1 VTAEIRSAR
10 PDEYPAVARLTVT
23 AYEEFAGQI
32 GPEHWAHYRANL
44 AEVAHRAERGDIL
57 VAEAG
62 GRLAGAVSYYP
73 PASSPAEA
81 AASEWWWWPY
91 DYAYFRALAVD
102 PALRGRGIGRALIDA
117 CIARARAGGA
127 RGIALNTAP
136 VMAVAVALYER
147 LGFARVR
154 GPAEEE
160 PAGGTESGDS
170 AWTLLSYQL
179 TFDADAGASGQP
191 AGEIRSGLIE
201 SR

>member
-1 VTAEIRSAR
+1 VTAHIRPAR
-10 PDEYPAVARLTVT
+10 PDEYPAVATLTVA

-44 AEVAHRAERGDIL
+44 AEVAHRAERGDLL
-57 VAEAG
+57 VAEAA
-62 GRLAGAVSYYP
+62 GRLAGTVSYYP
-73 PASSPAEA
+73 PAGSPAEA

-91 DYAYFRALAVD
+91 DYGYFRALAVD
-102 PALRGRGIGRALIDA
+102 PGLRGRGIGRALVDA

-136 VMAVAVALYER
+136 VMAGAVALYER
-147 LGFARVR
+147 LGFVRVR

-160 PAGGTESGDS
+160 PAGGTESGDG
-170 AWTLLSYQL
+170 AWTWLSYQL
-179 TFDADAGASGQP
+179 AFDTGAGAAGQP
-191 AGEIRSGLIE
+191 GGEIRSGRIE